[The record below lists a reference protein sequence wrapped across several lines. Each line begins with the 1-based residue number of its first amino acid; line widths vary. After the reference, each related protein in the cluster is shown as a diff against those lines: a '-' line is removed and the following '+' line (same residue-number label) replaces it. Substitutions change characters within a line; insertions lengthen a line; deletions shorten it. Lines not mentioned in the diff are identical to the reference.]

1 MCIIEIGNLPW
12 LESGDFLSW
21 KCSRPVLGM
30 ILSHLMALIYCWKM
44 LCYAPMQEPLKNI
57 ERPQKIKKLFF
68 GKTHFALGLSSL
80 HAILVKL
87 QRSTDFLTLVC
98 FDDLGVHHS
107 YRKWIIMS
115 DSHPTAWMLNL
126 WCIVFEIKSRRVMSM
141 ILAILIGMIWCWK
154 KISYGLMQQSE
165 ANPWLL

>member
-1 MCIIEIGNLPW
+1 
-12 LESGDFLSW
+12 
-21 KCSRPVLGM
+21 
-30 ILSHLMALIYCWKM
+30 MALIYCWKM

-68 GKTHFALGLSSL
+68 NKTHFALGLSSL

-126 WCIVFEIKSRRVMSM
+126 
-141 ILAILIGMIWCWK
+141 
-154 KISYGLMQQSE
+154 
-165 ANPWLL
+165 